1 MSKGT
6 FDSVTLSVCAGCCKT
21 ELHAPINNLVVC
33 LDINKKSL
41 ASGLVNSKMHNKKNV
56 VICNFNM
63 KNMNQL
69 LAQIHSV
76 SINKGVTFKTN
87 VLFQHPSPSVNG
99 DFKDACI
106 SCFSA
111 IANSIV
117 CEIVYVFDY
126 TDNGI
131 CFSRDILLACIPSN
145 VEGQTI
151 VSPQTD
157 ISCETDISKVFHP
170 TFKIILPRV
179 GWAMLKS
186 RKFTSKEMAV
196 TVVYKK

>member
-1 MSKGT
+1 MVFTESLFNHTWTSWNPSHLTVSVTIINQSQWGLSHLIYHTGLAATIVNFMSKGT

-56 VICNFNM
+56 IICNFNM

-106 SCFSA
+106 SCFS
-111 IANSIV
+111 V
-117 CEIVYVFDY
+117 KLCMF
-126 TDNGI
+126 
-131 CFSRDILLACIPSN
+131 LLHR
-145 VEGQTI
+145 Q
-151 VSPQTD
+151 
-157 ISCETDISKVFHP
+157 
-170 TFKIILPRV
+170 
-179 GWAMLKS
+179 W
-186 RKFTSKEMAV
+186 
-196 TVVYKK
+196 